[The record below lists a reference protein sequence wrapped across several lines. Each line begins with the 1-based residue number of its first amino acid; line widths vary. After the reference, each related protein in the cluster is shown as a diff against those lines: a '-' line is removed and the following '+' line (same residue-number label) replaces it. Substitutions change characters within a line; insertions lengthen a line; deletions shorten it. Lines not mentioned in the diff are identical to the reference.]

1 MHIYPVLL
9 QNKKVLFVMENA
21 ERIQEEMQKIPRRVE
36 GAGSK

>member
-21 ERIQEEMQKIPRRVE
+21 ERIQEEMQNSAK
-36 GAGSK
+36 S